1 NVQKNARHLR
11 RLMERRGI
19 QTQILEEGTA
29 PLIYGELT
37 APGASQTL
45 LFYCHY
51 DGEPVEPAQWVGHEP
66 FEPVLRDGPLSRG
79 GAIIPLPNEETPYD
93 DDWRIYARSA
103 SDDKA
108 PIIALLAALDA
119 MQESGISPDYHLKFL
134 FEGEEEAGSPHL
146 AEFLGKY
153 RDLLGADLVIF
164 ADGPV
169 YQTGDPTLYFGVR
182 GIAKLEVT
190 VYGPVRHL
198 HSGHYGNW
206 APNPAMQLSQLLAS
220 MKDRDGR
227 VLIEGFYEDVRPL
240 TEEERKALEGAPAIE
255 ASLKQDL
262 ALGWTEGNNRG
273 LPELPTLPSLNVHGM
288 ESAWVGDQ
296 S

>member
-1 NVQKNARHLR
+1 PSPAAHSSRLQSKQGPFMTGRLIIPASLVLCSLLVFEVSRLETSAAPDIAAYVRANQHAIVSELTAFLSIPNVSSDLPNVQKNARHLR

-19 QTQILEEGTA
+19 QTQILEEGTE

-79 GAIIPLPNEETPYD
+79 GAIIPFPNEETPYD

-119 MQESGISPDYHLKFL
+119 MQESGVSPDYHLNLL
-134 FEGEEEAGSPHL
+134 FERKEEAGSPPL

-153 RDLLGADLVIF
+153 RVLLEADLVIF
-164 ADGPV
+164 ADG
-169 YQTGDPTLYFGVR
+169 
-182 GIAKLEVT
+182 
-190 VYGPVRHL
+190 
-198 HSGHYGNW
+198 
-206 APNPAMQLSQLLAS
+206 
-220 MKDRDGR
+220 
-227 VLIEGFYEDVRPL
+227 
-240 TEEERKALEGAPAIE
+240 
-255 ASLKQDL
+255 
-262 ALGWTEGNNRG
+262 
-273 LPELPTLPSLNVHGM
+273 
-288 ESAWVGDQ
+288 
-296 S
+296 